1 MKGLKK
7 DFQSFSKIIL
17 LVPINM
23 FWLGCT
29 IFGTSMIFKIYFIL
43 MILIIAFKKSLKKV
57 TIFIFH
63 EIFIQEDMFE
73 TCFGIK
79 KKTFDVIQ
87 FDFLLNT

>member
-1 MKGLKK
+1 M
-7 DFQSFSKIIL
+7 IL
-17 LVPINM
+17 
-23 FWLGCT
+23 
-29 IFGTSMIFKIYFIL
+29 KIYFIL
-43 MILIIAFKKSLKKV
+43 MILIIAFEKSLKKV

-87 FDFLLNT
+87 FDFLLNN